1 MVTIS
6 TWLSIMDHSNNINKL
21 EQEDLQLS
29 DNLQKI
35 TLHKLIAEKV
45 NIAKMLQR
53 DRRSEH
59 IQVCGSMLQFLK
71 ERNLVSEEIRRRLVK
86 GNFCKYRF
94 CPMCQWR
101 MARKVCRE
109 VLGRLRTINE
119 NHNGVALLFLTLTIK
134 NEPLSELNR
143 TVKLLSKAF
152 YRMQQTQQ
160 YRRAVYGS
168 IRAIEFLGD
177 NTSKGEC
184 HPHFHCLLVVNKNY
198 FKSRDY
204 INFEEWTALWQ
215 RSLRVDY
222 RPIINVQRVKPKGKM
237 SAIVAAALEVVKYS
251 VTSSD
256 LEKLSRDEFQELDRQ
271 TRNLRQY
278 NYSGELKDAEPTFD
292 EEDESLWEL
301 IEEEY
306 YQWKG
311 GKYSKHNIDMTSKV

>member
-1 MVTIS
+1 MAK
-6 TWLSIMDHSNNINKL
+6 SNNINKL
-21 EQEDLQLS
+21 EQEDLQLTE
-29 DNLQKI
+29 NLQKI
-35 TLHKLIAEKV
+35 TLHKLIAERV

-109 VLGRLRTINE
+109 VLGRLRTIE
-119 NHNGVALLFLTLTIK
+119 KAHNGVALLFLTLTIK
-134 NEPLSELNR
+134 NEPLKELSS

-152 YRMQQTQQ
+152 QRLQQSKQ
-160 YRRAVYGS
+160 YKSAVYGS

-177 NTSKGEC
+177 NTKNGEC
-184 HPHFHCLLVVNKNY
+184 HPHYHCLLVVNKNY

-215 RSLRVDY
+215 RSLRVNY
-222 RPIINVQRVKPKGKM
+222 RPVINVQRVKPKGKM

-306 YQWKG
+306 YTWKNG
-311 GKYSKHNIDMTSKV
+311 QYSKHNIDMTTTKL

>member
-1 MVTIS
+1 MNYPT
-6 TWLSIMDHSNNINKL
+6 NCNKL
-21 EQEDLQLS
+21 ELEDLQLTES
-29 DNLQKI
+29 LKKI

-45 NIAKMLQR
+45 NIAQMLQR

-109 VLGRLRTINE
+109 VLGRLRTIDE
-119 NHNGVALLFLTLTIK
+119 QHNGVALLFLTLTIK
-134 NEPLSELNR
+134 NEPLTELNS

-152 YRMQQTQQ
+152 YRMQQLKQ
-160 YRRAVYGS
+160 YKDAVLGS

-177 NTSKGEC
+177 NTEAGEC
-184 HPHFHCLLVVNKNY
+184 HPHFHCLLVVNKSY

-204 INFEEWTALWQ
+204 INFEEWTNLWQ
-215 RSLRVDY
+215 RSLRVNY
-222 RPIINVQRVKPKGKM
+222 RPVINVQRVKPKGKM

-256 LEKLSRDEFQELDRQ
+256 LEKLTREDFQELDRQ
-271 TRNLRQY
+271 TRNIRQY

-292 EEDESLWEL
+292 DIEDENLWEL
-301 IEEEY
+301 LEEEY
-306 YQWKG
+306 YQWSH
-311 GKYSKHNIDMTSKV
+311 GKYSKRKFNSAV

>member
-1 MVTIS
+1 M
-6 TWLSIMDHSNNINKL
+6 NYPKNCNQL
-21 EQEDLQLS
+21 ELQDLQLS
-29 DNLQKI
+29 ESLKKI

-45 NIAKMLQR
+45 NIAQMLQR

-109 VLGRLRTINE
+109 VLGRLRTIDE
-119 NHNGVALLFLTLTIK
+119 QHNGVALLFLTLTIK
-134 NEPLSELNR
+134 NEPLTELNS

-152 YRMQQTQQ
+152 YRMQQLKQ
-160 YRRAVYGS
+160 YKDAVLGS

-177 NTSKGEC
+177 NTEAGEC
-184 HPHFHCLLVVNKNY
+184 HPHFHCLLVVNKSY

-204 INFEEWTALWQ
+204 INFEEWTNLWQ
-215 RSLRVDY
+215 RSLRVNY
-222 RPIINVQRVKPKGKM
+222 RPVINVQRVKPKGKM

-256 LEKLSRDEFQELDRQ
+256 LEKLTKEDFQELDKQ
-271 TRNLRQY
+271 TRNIRQY

-292 EEDESLWEL
+292 DIEDESLWEL
-301 IEEEY
+301 LEEEY
-306 YQWKG
+306 YQWKNG
-311 GKYSKHNIDMTSKV
+311 QYSKRKFNRTV

>member
-1 MVTIS
+1 MS
-6 TWLSIMDHSNNINKL
+6 SSNNINKL
-21 EQEDLQLS
+21 ELQDLQLS
-29 DNLQKI
+29 ESLKKI

-109 VLGRLRTINE
+109 VLGRLRTIDE
-119 NHNGVALLFLTLTIK
+119 AHNGVALLFLTLTIK
-134 NEPLSELNR
+134 NESLTKLNS
-143 TVKLLSKAF
+143 TVKHLSQAF
-152 YRMQQTQQ
+152 QRLQQSKQ
-160 YRRAVYGS
+160 YRDAVLGS

-177 NTSKGEC
+177 HTEKDEC
-184 HPHFHCLLVVNKNY
+184 HPHFHCLLVVNKSY
-198 FKSRDY
+198 FTSRDY
-204 INFEEWTALWQ
+204 INFEEWTNLWQ
-215 RSLRVDY
+215 RSLRVNY
-222 RPIINVQRVKPKGKM
+222 RPVINVQRVKPKGKM

-256 LEKLSRDEFQELDRQ
+256 LEKLTKEDFQELDKQ
-271 TRNLRQY
+271 TRNIRQY

-292 EEDESLWEL
+292 DIEDESLWEL
-301 IEEEY
+301 LEEEY
-306 YQWKG
+306 YQWKNG
-311 GKYSKHNIDMTSKV
+311 QYSKRKFNRTV

>member
-1 MVTIS
+1 MS
-6 TWLSIMDHSNNINKL
+6 SSNNINKL
-21 EQEDLQLS
+21 ELQDLQLS
-29 DNLQKI
+29 ESLKKI

-45 NIAKMLQR
+45 NIAQMLQR

-109 VLGRLRTINE
+109 VLGRLRTIDE
-119 NHNGVALLFLTLTIK
+119 QHNGVALLFLTLTIK
-134 NEPLSELNR
+134 NEPLTELNS

-152 YRMQQTQQ
+152 YRMQQLKQ
-160 YRRAVYGS
+160 YKDAVLGS

-177 NTSKGEC
+177 NTEAGEC
-184 HPHFHCLLVVNKNY
+184 HPHFHCLLVVNKSY

-204 INFEEWTALWQ
+204 INFEEWTNLWQ
-215 RSLRVDY
+215 RSLRVNY
-222 RPIINVQRVKPKGKM
+222 RPVINVQRVKPKGKI

-256 LEKLSRDEFQELDRQ
+256 LEKLSKDDFQELDRQ
-271 TRNLRQY
+271 TRNIRQY

-292 EEDESLWEL
+292 DAEDESLWEL
-301 IEEEY
+301 LEEEY
-306 YQWKG
+306 YQWKNG
-311 GKYSKHNIDMTSKV
+311 QYSKRKFNSAV

>member
-1 MVTIS
+1 MTS
-6 TWLSIMDHSNNINKL
+6 SNNINKL
-21 EQEDLQLS
+21 ELQDLQLS
-29 DNLQKI
+29 ESLKKI

-45 NIAKMLQR
+45 NIAQMLQR

-109 VLGRLRTINE
+109 VLGRLRTIDE
-119 NHNGVALLFLTLTIK
+119 QHNGVALLFLTLTIK
-134 NEPLSELNR
+134 NEPLTELNS

-152 YRMQQTQQ
+152 YRMQQLKQ
-160 YRRAVYGS
+160 YKDAVLGS

-177 NTSKGEC
+177 NTEAGEC
-184 HPHFHCLLVVNKNY
+184 HPHFHCLLVVNKSY

-204 INFEEWTALWQ
+204 INFEEWTNLWQ
-215 RSLRVDY
+215 RSLRVNY
-222 RPIINVQRVKPKGKM
+222 RPVINVQRVKPKGKM

-256 LEKLSRDEFQELDRQ
+256 LEKLSKEDFQELDKQ
-271 TRNLRQY
+271 TRNIRQY

-292 EEDESLWEL
+292 DIEDENLWEL
-301 IEEEY
+301 LEEEY
-306 YQWKG
+306 YQWKNG
-311 GKYSKHNIDMTSKV
+311 QYSKRKFNSAV

>member
-1 MVTIS
+1 MAS
-6 TWLSIMDHSNNINKL
+6 SNNINKL
-21 EQEDLQLS
+21 ELQDLQLAES
-29 DNLQKI
+29 LKKI
-35 TLHKLIAEKV
+35 TLHKLIAEKI
-45 NIAKMLQR
+45 NIAQMLEQSNR
-53 DRRSEH
+53 TERIE
-59 IQVCGSMLQFLK
+59 VCGSMLNFLK
-71 ERNLVSEEIRRRLVK
+71 ERNIVTDEVRRRLVK
-86 GNFCKYRF
+86 ANFCKYRF

-119 NHNGVALLFLTLTIK
+119 AHNGVALLFLTLTIK
-134 NEPLSELNR
+134 NEPLTELNC

-152 YRMQQTQQ
+152 YRMQQSKQ
-160 YRRAVYGS
+160 YKDAVLGS

-177 NTSKGEC
+177 NTEQGEC
-184 HPHFHCLLVVNKNY
+184 HPHFHCLLVVRKSY
-198 FKSRDY
+198 FKKSDY

-256 LEKLSRDEFQELDRQ
+256 LEKLTKEDFQELDKQ
-271 TRNLRQY
+271 TRNIRQY

-292 EEDESLWEL
+292 DVEDESLWEL
-301 IEEEY
+301 LEEEY
-306 YQWKG
+306 FQWKN
-311 GKYSKHNIDMTSKV
+311 GKYSKRKFNSAV

>member
-1 MVTIS
+1 MNYPT
-6 TWLSIMDHSNNINKL
+6 NCNKL
-21 EQEDLQLS
+21 ELEDLQLTES
-29 DNLQKI
+29 LKKV

-45 NIAKMLQR
+45 NIAQMLQR

-109 VLGRLRTINE
+109 VLGRLRTIDE
-119 NHNGVALLFLTLTIK
+119 AHNGVALLFLTLTIK
-134 NEPLSELNR
+134 NEPITKLNS
-143 TVKLLSKAF
+143 TVKHLSASF
-152 YRMQQTQQ
+152 NRMQKTQQ
-160 YRRAVYGS
+160 YKSAVLGS

-177 NTSKGEC
+177 NTEAGEC
-184 HPHFHCLLVVNKNY
+184 HPHFHCLLVVNKSY

-204 INFEEWTALWQ
+204 INFEEWTNLWQ
-215 RSLRVDY
+215 RCLRVNY
-222 RPIINVQRVKPKGKM
+222 RPVINVQRVKPKGKM

-256 LEKLSRDEFQELDRQ
+256 LEKLSKEDFQELDRQ
-271 TRNLRQY
+271 TRNIRQY

-292 EEDESLWEL
+292 DVEDENLWEL
-301 IEEEY
+301 LEEEY
-306 YQWKG
+306 YQWKNG
-311 GKYSKHNIDMTSKV
+311 QYSKKKFNRTV

>member
-1 MVTIS
+1 MS
-6 TWLSIMDHSNNINKL
+6 SSNNINKL
-21 EQEDLQLS
+21 ELQDLQLS
-29 DNLQKI
+29 ESLKKI

-45 NIAKMLQR
+45 NIAQMLQR

-101 MARKVCRE
+101 KARKVCRE
-109 VLGRLRTINE
+109 VLGRLRTIDE
-119 NHNGVALLFLTLTIK
+119 AHNGVALLFLTLTIK
-134 NEPLSELNR
+134 NEPLTELNS
-143 TVKLLSKAF
+143 TVKHLSQAF
-152 YRMQQTQQ
+152 QRLQQSKQ
-160 YRRAVYGS
+160 YKDVVYGS

-177 NTSKGEC
+177 NTEAGEC
-184 HPHFHCLLVVNKNY
+184 HPHFHCLLVVPKSY
-198 FKSRDY
+198 FTSHSY
-204 INFEEWTALWQ
+204 INFEEWTLLWQ

-222 RPIINVQRVKPKGKM
+222 RPIINVQRVKAKGKM

-256 LEKLSRDEFQELDRQ
+256 LEKLSKEDFQELDRQ
-271 TRNLRQY
+271 TRNIRQY

-292 EEDESLWEL
+292 DIEDESLWEL
-301 IEEEY
+301 LEEEY
-306 YQWKG
+306 YHWKNG
-311 GKYSKHNIDMTSKV
+311 QYSKREFNRTV

>member
-1 MVTIS
+1 M
-6 TWLSIMDHSNNINKL
+6 NYPKNCNQL
-21 EQEDLQLS
+21 ELQDLQLS
-29 DNLQKI
+29 ESLKKI

-109 VLGRLRTINE
+109 VLGRLRTIE
-119 NHNGVALLFLTLTIK
+119 ESHNGVSLLFLTLTIK
-134 NEPLSELNR
+134 NEPLAELNS

-152 YRMQQTQQ
+152 KRLQQSKQ
-160 YRRAVYGS
+160 YKSAVLGS

-177 NTSKGEC
+177 NTEAGEC
-184 HPHFHCLLVVNKNY
+184 HPHFHCLLVVPKSY
-198 FKSRDY
+198 FTSRYY
-204 INFEEWTALWQ
+204 INFEEWTNLWQ
-215 RSLRVDY
+215 RSLRVNY
-222 RPIINVQRVKPKGKM
+222 RPVINVQRVKPKGKM

-256 LEKLSRDEFQELDRQ
+256 LEKLTKEDFQELDKQ
-271 TRNLRQY
+271 TRNIRQY

-292 EEDESLWEL
+292 DIEDENLWEL
-301 IEEEY
+301 LEEEY
-306 YQWKG
+306 YQWKNG
-311 GKYSKHNIDMTSKV
+311 QYSKRKFNSAV

>member
-1 MVTIS
+1 MS
-6 TWLSIMDHSNNINKL
+6 SSNNINKL
-21 EQEDLQLS
+21 ELQDLQLS
-29 DNLQKI
+29 ESLKKI

-45 NIAKMLQR
+45 NIAQMLQR

-109 VLGRLRTINE
+109 VLGRLRTIDE
-119 NHNGVALLFLTLTIK
+119 QHNGVALLFLTLTIK
-134 NEPLSELNR
+134 NEPLTELNS

-152 YRMQQTQQ
+152 YRMQQSKQ
-160 YRRAVYGS
+160 YKDAVYGS

-177 NTSKGEC
+177 NTEAGEC

-198 FKSRDY
+198 FTSRDY
-204 INFEEWTALWQ
+204 INFEEWTSLWQ

-256 LEKLSRDEFQELDRQ
+256 LEKLSKEDFQELDRQ
-271 TRNLRQY
+271 TRNIRQY

-292 EEDESLWEL
+292 DAEDESLWEL
-301 IEEEY
+301 LEEEY
-306 YQWKG
+306 YQWKNG
-311 GKYSKHNIDMTSKV
+311 QYSKRKFNRTV

>member
-1 MVTIS
+1 MS
-6 TWLSIMDHSNNINKL
+6 SSNNINKL
-21 EQEDLQLS
+21 ELQDLQLS
-29 DNLQKI
+29 ESLKKI

-45 NIAKMLQR
+45 NIAQMLQR

-109 VLGRLRTINE
+109 VLGRLRTIDE
-119 NHNGVALLFLTLTIK
+119 QHNGVALLFLTLTIK
-134 NEPLSELNR
+134 NEPLTELNS

-152 YRMQQTQQ
+152 YRMQQLKQ
-160 YRRAVYGS
+160 YKDAVLGS

-177 NTSKGEC
+177 NTEQGEC
-184 HPHFHCLLVVNKNY
+184 HPHFHCLLVVRKSY
-198 FKSRDY
+198 FKKSDY
-204 INFEEWTALWQ
+204 INFEEWTNLWQ
-215 RSLRVDY
+215 RSLRVNY
-222 RPIINVQRVKPKGKM
+222 RPVINVQRVKPKGKM

-256 LEKLSRDEFQELDRQ
+256 LEKLSKEDFQELDKQ
-271 TRNLRQY
+271 TRNIRQY

-292 EEDESLWEL
+292 DIEDENLWEL
-301 IEEEY
+301 LEEEY
-306 YQWKG
+306 YQWKNG
-311 GKYSKHNIDMTSKV
+311 QYSKRKFNSAV

>member
-1 MVTIS
+1 MS
-6 TWLSIMDHSNNINKL
+6 SSNNINKL
-21 EQEDLQLS
+21 ELQDLQLS
-29 DNLQKI
+29 ESLKKI

-109 VLGRLRTINE
+109 VLGRLRTIDE
-119 NHNGVALLFLTLTIK
+119 AHNGVALLFLTLTIK
-134 NEPLSELNR
+134 NESLTKLNS
-143 TVKLLSKAF
+143 TVKHLSQAF
-152 YRMQQTQQ
+152 QRLQQSKQ
-160 YRRAVYGS
+160 YKDAVLGS

-177 NTSKGEC
+177 HTEKDEC
-184 HPHFHCLLVVNKNY
+184 HPHFHCLLVVNKSY
-198 FKSRDY
+198 FTSRDY
-204 INFEEWTALWQ
+204 INFEEWTNLWQ
-215 RSLRVDY
+215 RSLRVNY
-222 RPIINVQRVKPKGKM
+222 RPVINVQRVKPKGKM

-256 LEKLSRDEFQELDRQ
+256 LEKLTKEDFQELDKQ
-271 TRNLRQY
+271 TRNIRQY

-292 EEDESLWEL
+292 DAEDESLWEL
-301 IEEEY
+301 LEEEY
-306 YQWKG
+306 YQWKNG
-311 GKYSKHNIDMTSKV
+311 QYSKREFNRTV

>member
-1 MVTIS
+1 MS
-6 TWLSIMDHSNNINKL
+6 SSNNINKL
-21 EQEDLQLS
+21 ELQDLQLS
-29 DNLQKI
+29 ESLKKI

-45 NIAKMLQR
+45 NIAQMLQR

-109 VLGRLRTINE
+109 VLGRLRTIDE
-119 NHNGVALLFLTLTIK
+119 QHNGVALLFLTLTIK
-134 NEPLSELNR
+134 NEPLTELNR
-143 TVKLLSKAF
+143 TIKHLSQAF
-152 YRMQQTQQ
+152 QRLQQSKK
-160 YRRAVYGS
+160 YKSAVLGS

-177 NTSKGEC
+177 NTEAGEC
-184 HPHFHCLLVVNKNY
+184 HPHFHCLLVVNKSY

-204 INFEEWTALWQ
+204 INFEEWTNLWQ
-215 RSLRVDY
+215 RSLRVNY
-222 RPIINVQRVKPKGKM
+222 RPVINVQRVKPKGKM

-256 LEKLSRDEFQELDRQ
+256 LEKLTREDFQELDRQ
-271 TRNLRQY
+271 TRNIRQY

-292 EEDESLWEL
+292 DAEDESLWEL
-301 IEEEY
+301 LEEEY
-306 YQWKG
+306 YQWKNG
-311 GKYSKHNIDMTSKV
+311 QYSKRKFNSAV

>member
-1 MVTIS
+1 M
-6 TWLSIMDHSNNINKL
+6 NYPKNCNKL
-21 EQEDLQLS
+21 ELEDLQLTES
-29 DNLQKI
+29 LKKI
-35 TLHKLIAEKV
+35 TLHKLIAEKI

-109 VLGRLRTINE
+109 VLGRLRTIDE
-119 NHNGVALLFLTLTIK
+119 AHNGVALLFLTLTIK
-134 NEPLSELNR
+134 NEPLTELNS
-143 TVKLLSKAF
+143 TVKHLSQAF
-152 YRMQQTQQ
+152 QRLQQSKQ
-160 YRRAVYGS
+160 YKSAVYGS

-177 NTSKGEC
+177 NTEAGEC
-184 HPHFHCLLVVNKNY
+184 HPHFHCLLVVNKSY

-204 INFEEWTALWQ
+204 INFEEWTNLWQ

-256 LEKLSRDEFQELDRQ
+256 LEKLSKEDFQELDRQ
-271 TRNLRQY
+271 TRNIRQY
-278 NYSGELKDAEPTFD
+278 NYSGELKDAEPTFED
-292 EEDESLWEL
+292 IEDESLWEL
-301 IEEEY
+301 LEEEY
-306 YQWKG
+306 YQWKNG
-311 GKYSKHNIDMTSKV
+311 QYSKRKFNSAV

>member
-1 MVTIS
+1 MS
-6 TWLSIMDHSNNINKL
+6 SSNNINKL
-21 EQEDLQLS
+21 ELQDLQLS
-29 DNLQKI
+29 ESLKKI

-45 NIAKMLQR
+45 NIAQMLQR

-109 VLGRLRTINE
+109 VLGRLRTIDE
-119 NHNGVALLFLTLTIK
+119 QHNGVALLFLTLTIK
-134 NEPLSELNR
+134 NEPLTELNS

-152 YRMQQTQQ
+152 YRMQQLKQ
-160 YRRAVYGS
+160 YKDAVLGS

-177 NTSKGEC
+177 NTEAGEC
-184 HPHFHCLLVVNKNY
+184 HPHFHCLLVVNKSY

-204 INFEEWTALWQ
+204 INFEEWTNLWQ
-215 RSLRVDY
+215 RSLRVNY
-222 RPIINVQRVKPKGKM
+222 RPVINVQRVKPKGKM

-256 LEKLSRDEFQELDRQ
+256 LEKLTREDFQELDKQ
-271 TRNLRQY
+271 TRNIRQY

-292 EEDESLWEL
+292 DIEDENLWEL
-301 IEEEY
+301 LEEEY
-306 YQWKG
+306 YHWKNG
-311 GKYSKHNIDMTSKV
+311 QYSKRKFNSAV